1 MRRDDAARGGYV
13 DERGR
18 YVRPEPSVR
27 SAHGGY
33 DQDRRTRRTR
43 PRRPEP
49 AGSRAVRRARIRSGP
64 RPWWRSSWHV
74 PVGLLVL
81 ALSVLGVVAGTLVG
95 RMPWETPGS
104 ATAQFRFAQTYQLE
118 AEHTYDVYSKVLLLE
133 DACTVSPQGGA
144 GAVLRQ
150 DLDLDSAVVQDEALW
165 MPVLTFRV
173 SAAGEYRLSCE
184 AGHPMLL
191 ADPQQIPDQHR
202 HNTAV
207 MAENDAN
214 AAVLLGAFLGLP
226 LGAVLCG
233 VGSARRRPHRADHLG
248 CHLPRLAGPVSAGAP
263 ALRR

>member
-150 DLDLDSAVVQDEALW
+150 DLDLDSAVVQDEAL
-165 MPVLTFRV
+165 
-173 SAAGEYRLSCE
+173 
-184 AGHPMLL
+184 
-191 ADPQQIPDQHR
+191 
-202 HNTAV
+202 
-207 MAENDAN
+207 
-214 AAVLLGAFLGLP
+214 
-226 LGAVLCG
+226 
-233 VGSARRRPHRADHLG
+233 
-248 CHLPRLAGPVSAGAP
+248 
-263 ALRR
+263 